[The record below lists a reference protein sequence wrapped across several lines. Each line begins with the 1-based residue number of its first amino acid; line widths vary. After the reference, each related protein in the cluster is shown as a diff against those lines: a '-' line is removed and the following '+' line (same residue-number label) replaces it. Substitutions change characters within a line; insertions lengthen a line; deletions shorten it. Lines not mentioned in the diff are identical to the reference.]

1 MIPKFNA
8 ACRWEENV
16 FQTGHPE
23 PVRKMRPDFGRE
35 EYALTVTEQET
46 IVEASCEQGFRLA
59 QATLRQ
65 LEDENGVL
73 PCVTLHDRPRYAHRG
88 LLLDCVRHYFPISE
102 VKRIVEQ
109 MALVKLNA
117 LHWVLTNDQG
127 WRLESRAFP
136 KLNETGGP
144 FYSTEEIR
152 DLFEFATQRGIE
164 IIPEIDMP
172 GHMTA
177 LLAAYPEYSC
187 SGQPVKTASTG
198 GIFPII
204 LCAGNEKTYT
214 LIEKLLDEILPL
226 FPGERIHLGGDEA
239 PKREWKKCPC
249 CQKKMQEEHLANED
263 ALEGYFLNRIIQIA
277 GRHQKKVICWNEAL
291 AGGNLDPNTII
302 QYWTVEHAEETKR
315 FLEEGGKVIYSDM
328 FSYYLDYPHLFTPLS
343 RIYQD
348 PQVFDDLDV
357 SDRVEGLECCLW
369 TERVETAEK
378 LEMQLFPRL
387 YAFAEAAW
395 CSERDYADFRR
406 RLPVFLEKHHPADM
420 ACTPPEEW
428 EADMPDRMVRVLE
441 AMKRMFAFIPEE
453 AKKEIEESS
462 ASSMGMR
469 KRFAKC
475 FLGLPDIPQ
484 INIGR

>member
-1 MIPKFNA
+1 MIPRINGTWKL
-8 ACRWEENV
+8 EENT
-16 FQTGHPE
+16 FQTGYPE
-23 PVRKMRPDFGRE
+23 PVRKKRTDFGRE
-35 EYALTVTEQET
+35 EYALTVTDKET

-65 LEDENGVL
+65 LEDENSIL
-73 PCVTLHDRPRYAHRG
+73 PCVTLHDRPRYAYRG

-102 VKRIVEQ
+102 VKRVLDQ

-127 WRLESRAFP
+127 WRLESKAFP

-144 FYSTEEIR
+144 FYTTDEIR
-152 DLFEFATQRGIE
+152 EVVDFAQQRGIE

-187 SGQPVKTASTG
+187 SGQPVKTARAG

-204 LCAGNEKTYT
+204 LCAGQEKTYE

-239 PKREWKKCPC
+239 PKREWKKCPY

-277 GRHQKKVICWNEAL
+277 GKHQKKVICWNEAL
-291 AGGNLDPNTII
+291 AGGNLDPNVLI
-302 QYWTVEHAEETKR
+302 QYWTVQHAEEAKR
-315 FLEEGGKVIYSDM
+315 FLEEGGKVIYSDV
-328 FSYYLDYPHLFTPLS
+328 FNYYFDYPHYFTPLS
-343 RIYQD
+343 RVYQD
-348 PQVFDDLDV
+348 PQEMDDLDV
-357 SDRVEGLECCLW
+357 SNRVEGLECCLW

-395 CSERDYADFRR
+395 CSERNYDDFLR
-406 RLPVFLEKHHPADM
+406 RLPGFLGKHHPAKM

-428 EADMPDRMVRVLE
+428 EADMPDRAERVMAYMNSLVDS
-441 AMKRMFAFIPEE
+441 MSEE
-453 AKKEIEESS
+453 AKETTTEETIPSL
-462 ASSMGMR
+462 AMR
-469 KRFAKC
+469 KRAARY
-475 FLGLPDIPQ
+475 FLGLTDIPQ
-484 INIGR
+484 EFTER